1 MHSFAPFSNLNFFVK
16 NRQFYFAIELMNFI
30 NSIANNSNLDS
41 LFSENFMP
49 CKARGAKHRGGAKQ
63 GVQRKG
69 GVQSKRCK
77 ERGGVQSNA
86 CKRQGTAAN

>member
-1 MHSFAPFSNLNFFVK
+1 
-16 NRQFYFAIELMNFI
+16 MNFRFL
-30 NSIANNSNLDS
+30 SFSASNLDS

-69 GVQSKRCK
+69 GCK
-77 ERGGVQSNA
+77 VRGAKKGGGA
-86 CKRQGTAAN
+86 R